1 MGNLKQNKINDDF
14 AKELSNRADDLV
26 AEMCQYTAPYN
37 PHKQDTKVKELSSL
51 PLSLALLGFESV
63 VSKKYQD
70 AFDYAECL
78 RSYAVGRKE
87 KLMEHDCHLS
97 QDSGC
102 ETCEMIEEANYLIER
117 SENLMFAIDNME

>member
-37 PHKQDTKVKELSSL
+37 PYKQDTKTEELTSL
-51 PLSLALLGFESV
+51 PLNLALKCVESI

-70 AFDYAECL
+70 AFDYAETL
-78 RSYAVGRKE
+78 RSYAVGLKE
-87 KLMEHDCHLS
+87 KLLEHDCHLS
-97 QDSGC
+97 QDSSC
-102 ETCEMIEEANYLIER
+102 KTCEIIEELNYIIER
-117 SENLMFAIDNME
+117 SENLMFAIDNIE